1 LPDANVNYVANPQGC
16 FYVSLC
22 CRVICV
28 VFEYTIM
35 KCRSPLRF
43 LLASTCKLHTHTH
56 THAHADTQTL
66 THIHT
71 VTHIVLLIL
80 MNKYLFA
87 SLSLKFY
94 TSLFDLFLLPL
105 SPPPPFVALRP
116 NSGHGLLILDHAQ
129 RRIIVGRTSL
139 DEWSARRRDLYLTTH
154 NTQHRHPCPGGIR
167 THNPSKRAA
176 VDPRLRPR
184 GHWDRHYHCIGK
196 SCSFPRAKALIIWK
210 PVCM

>member
-1 LPDANVNYVANPQGC
+1 MCSHWRTYSA
-16 FYVSLC
+16 
-22 CRVICV
+22 
-28 VFEYTIM
+28 
-35 KCRSPLRF
+35 
-43 LLASTCKLHTHTH
+43 LLT
-56 THAHADTQTL
+56 
-66 THIHT
+66 
-71 VTHIVLLIL
+71 
-80 MNKYLFA
+80 KYLFA
-87 SLSLKFY
+87 TATLHKFVY
-94 TSLFDLFLLPL
+94 WDERHSIDQCATRHRNIAFFFF
-105 SPPPPFVALRP
+105 SPVALLP